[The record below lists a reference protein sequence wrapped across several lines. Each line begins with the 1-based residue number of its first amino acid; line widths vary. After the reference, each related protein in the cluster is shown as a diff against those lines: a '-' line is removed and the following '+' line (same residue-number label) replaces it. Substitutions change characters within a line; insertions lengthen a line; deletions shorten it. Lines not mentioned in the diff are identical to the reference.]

1 MTKSTVTDP
10 RSPGRRQFLRTAAS
24 GAAGLA
30 GILALRE
37 PPAYAQTREL
47 TFLSIA
53 SFVPDTDKELK
64 RQFEEWGAQNKVKVR
79 LDIIAHLQLQTK
91 KAAEVQARSGHDLT
105 ALGPGLGDADLYFD
119 HLADLSD
126 ESGEVAPKNGGWINP
141 SDYLVRGKWALLPWW
156 QPPFPMAIRTDL
168 LEQIG
173 EKNPD
178 TWEDWLR
185 IGKKGKAI
193 GHPFGTALGHSADAN
208 TTMLSILWSYGGSYV
223 AKDGETVT
231 INSPEAR
238 EAMEFVKRLYN
249 EAMDPEVLAWDDASN
264 NRCLNAGKCIAIH
277 NPISAFES
285 AKKDKILVP
294 GSQKPIVE
302 VIDHIN
308 TPRGPKD
315 RKATTGFWCVGIW
328 NFSKNVE
335 LAKDFLRFHFQPENQ
350 AKWVEAGHGFNMPF
364 LNNLTNHPV
373 YKSDPQYRHIPEV
386 AKVTVPPSWP
396 GPTTAASQQV
406 WDLYIIP
413 DMFAQYATG
422 RMTLDQAIIWG
433 EKEIVAIYNNKRRT

>member
-10 RSPGRRQFLRTAAS
+10 RSPGRRQFLRRVAS
-24 GAAGLA
+24 GATGLA
-30 GILALRE
+30 GILALRQ
-37 PPAYAQTREL
+37 PPAYGQTREL
-47 TFLSIA
+47 TFLTIA

-126 ESGEVAPKNGGWINP
+126 VSGEVALKNGGWINP
-141 SDYLVRGKWALLPWW
+141 SDYLIRGKWALLPWW

-231 INSPEAR
+231 IN
-238 EAMEFVKRLYN
+238 
-249 EAMDPEVLAWDDASN
+249 
-264 NRCLNAGKCIAIH
+264 
-277 NPISAFES
+277 
-285 AKKDKILVP
+285 
-294 GSQKPIVE
+294 
-302 VIDHIN
+302 
-308 TPRGPKD
+308 
-315 RKATTGFWCVGIW
+315 
-328 NFSKNVE
+328 
-335 LAKDFLRFHFQPENQ
+335 
-350 AKWVEAGHGFNMPF
+350 
-364 LNNLTNHPV
+364 
-373 YKSDPQYRHIPEV
+373 
-386 AKVTVPPSWP
+386 
-396 GPTTAASQQV
+396 
-406 WDLYIIP
+406 
-413 DMFAQYATG
+413 
-422 RMTLDQAIIWG
+422 
-433 EKEIVAIYNNKRRT
+433 

>member
-1 MTKSTVTDP
+1 MATSVHP
-10 RSPGRRQFLRTAAS
+10 RRQRRRQFLRSAAG

-30 GILALRE
+30 GVLASGRG
-37 PPAYAQTREL
+37 PAIAQTREL
-47 TFLSIA
+47 TFLTIA

-64 RQFEEWGAQNKVKVR
+64 RQLEEWGKQNNVKTR

-91 KAAEVQARSGHDLT
+91 KAAEVQAKSGHDLT

-119 HLADLSD
+119 YLVDLADLAK
-126 ESGEVAPKNGGWINP
+126 EVGMKNGGWLKP
-141 SDYLVRGKWALLPWW
+141 EDYLIRGKWTLLPWW

-168 LEQIG
+168 MKQIG
-173 EKNPD
+173 ETEVPD

-193 GHPFGTALGHSADAN
+193 GHPFGTAIGHSGDAN
-208 TTMLSILWSYGGSYV
+208 VTLLSILWSYGGTYV

-231 INSPEAR
+231 INSPQTR

-285 AKKDKILVP
+285 AKKDKVVVP
-294 GSQKPIVE
+294 GTKQPIAE

-308 TPRGPKD
+308 TPRGPQG
-315 RKATTGFWCVGIW
+315 RFATTGFWCVGIW
-328 NFSKNVE
+328 NFSKNIP
-335 LAKDFLRFHFQPENQ
+335 LAKDFLSFHFQPDNQ
-350 AKWVEAGHGFNMPF
+350 AKWVDAGHGFNMPF
-364 LNNLTNHPV
+364 LNSLISHPV
-373 YKSDPQYRHIPEV
+373 YKSDPQYRHIPDV

-406 WDLYIIP
+406 WDLYILP

-422 RMTLDQAIIWG
+422 RMTLDQAIAWG
-433 EKEIVAIYNNKRRT
+433 EKEITEIYRKRKG